1 MPAKLYPAS
10 GAVNSPCYKPRESE
24 DDMNPPR
31 RGFLKALV
39 VAPLAAPS
47 AAAMP
52 PQAAPAAAAKPS
64 PSPAS
69 TPTAAD
75 ALTEAS
81 RLLLGAHFPSADVAE
96 VRKSIDGNLKAAAAV
111 KAARVLTNADEPVL
125 SFAAL
130 PEPMRKARG
139 GKR

>member
-1 MPAKLYPAS
+1 
-10 GAVNSPCYKPRESE
+10 
-24 DDMNPPR
+24 MNPPR

-64 PSPAS
+64 PTAT